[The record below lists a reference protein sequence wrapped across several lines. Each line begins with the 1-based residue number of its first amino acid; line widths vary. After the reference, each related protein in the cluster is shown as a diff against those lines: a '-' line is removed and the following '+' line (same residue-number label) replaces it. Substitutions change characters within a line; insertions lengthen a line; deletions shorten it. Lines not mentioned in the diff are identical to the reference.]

1 MARQKKAVSQ
11 IWPTGQ
17 NSPNCWW
24 SVGKKTN
31 SRGQLHWCE
40 FLVPPT
46 TLPAPP
52 PPLHLKY
59 VNSLNYLTNVSV
71 HQHLKLVPPKQILRQ
86 VLRAY
91 LESDPRSTG
100 WDVRSKDMEERE
112 PNMETIKEQ
121 VTPGDSWAN
130 PARPSRK

>member
-1 MARQKKAVSQ
+1 MVETEAA
-11 IWPTGQ
+11 G
-17 NSPNCWW
+17 
-24 SVGKKTN
+24 
-31 SRGQLHWCE
+31 
-40 FLVPPT
+40 
-46 TLPAPP
+46 A
-52 PPLHLKY
+52 
-59 VNSLNYLTNVSV
+59 
-71 HQHLKLVPPKQILRQ
+71 LRQ

-100 WDVRSKDMEERE
+100 WDVGSKDMEERE